1 MCAREHQILQ
11 SLSYSTESAF
21 ATFSILDENRA
32 RNPNSNLKAY
42 LSLYRVNFA
51 KSDFSNM
58 LASSGR
64 ELDEFMG
71 IQNGNVFASLL
82 FQAFS
87 LSNFDLEN
95 A

>member
-1 MCAREHQILQ
+1 
-11 SLSYSTESAF
+11 
-21 ATFSILDENRA
+21 
-32 RNPNSNLKAY
+32 
-42 LSLYRVNFA
+42 
-51 KSDFSNM
+51 M

-95 A
+95 AWLTMNGNFSPSLQVYMPLLDFTFFNLVKSLTTSIVKSSFQLKGFYF